1 MGNNN
6 GSSKKKSPTGSST
19 SSPKKRE
26 SVTSSDSLS
35 APRGMIRSPSGADFQ
50 DKSTTKFAPID
61 ELAKL
66 LAKKNES
73 EGSGSNGITDHVFTK
88 YVFPRQ
94 PELGMRLF
102 KHFHVLSHAKTQHLG
117 VTAFKQQLDRF
128 MAVLDDSKIVETYVR
143 IFCNDEENASKEGVK
158 SLLNVSFEIAMAH
171 YTGDGKVCSQV
182 QETLNAIIATC
193 FFQETLSI
201 GFVAKWMDENC
212 SRLILPIHKYSIH
225 LLTTSYRSI
234 KMNQED
240 KSTNGMEL
248 ATPILDTKSPFEESA
263 PMLTVSMAWLL
274 AGTLAPTYSL
284 PRIAPST
291 EKVRLSK

>member
-1 MGNNN
+1 MGNKNS
-6 GSSKKKSPTGSST
+6 SSKKKSPSGSST

-35 APRGMIRSPSGADFQ
+35 VPKGGMIRSPSGADFQ

-61 ELAKL
+61 ELAKI

-88 YVFPRQ
+88 YVFPQ
-94 PELGMRLF
+94 HPELGMRLF

-143 IFCNDEENASKEGVK
+143 IFCNDEENASKEGVR
-158 SLLNVSFEIAMAH
+158 SLFNVSFDIAMAH
-171 YTGDGKVCSQV
+171 YTGDGKVCSKI
-182 QETLNAIIATC
+182 QETLDAIIATC

-201 GFVAKWMDENC
+201 GFVAKWIDENC

-248 ATPILDTKSPFEESA
+248 ATPILDKKSPFDESA
-263 PMLTVSMAWLL
+263 PILTVSMAWLL
-274 AGTLAPTYSL
+274 AGTLPAIYSL
-284 PRIAPST
+284 PRYAPSSQ
-291 EKVRLSK
+291 KV